1 MRYCSQCGNPLSAG
15 ASFCH
20 SCGAALKAVVPEAD
34 ETPVAAPVTEEP
46 EVVTPVAEGP
56 VVETPA
62 EEPVAET
69 PAEEPV
75 VEAPAAAPVVV
86 DGNENEQIKEEREF
100 LDATHRF
107 LRWERKAWSI
117 TGKVF
122 LIMGI
127 VYAALFFL
135 FGVLILAVDN
145 GDEVGI
151 AVGGAIL
158 FVYCIMFGGLFIANG
173 IINIITAGKIPQY
186 TDTLYKDFSIAN
198 KRCNSIGMIVF
209 GYFFNSIALVFFVIN
224 FARMKC
230 NKKLIARILAR
241 QGVK

>member
-46 EVVTPVAEGP
+46 EVVTPVAEEP
-56 VVETPA
+56 VV
-62 EEPVAET
+62 ET

-107 LRWERKAWSI
+107 LRWEHKAWSI
-117 TGKVF
+117 TGKVL
-122 LIMGI
+122 LIFGI
-127 VYAALFFL
+127 VLAALL
-135 FGVLILAVDN
+135 CI
-145 GDEVGI
+145 VGI
-151 AVGGAIL
+151 VVGVVSGEIAVAIIL
-158 FVYCIMFGGLFIANG
+158 IVDAIVDGVILIAIG
-173 IINIITAGKIPQY
+173 IVNLKAGGKIAQY

-198 KRCNSIGMIVF
+198 KRCNSIGMIIF
-209 GYFFNSIALVFFVIN
+209 AYFFNGIALVFFVIN
-224 FARMKC
+224 FVRMKC
-230 NKKLIARILAR
+230 NKKLIDRILTR